1 MCRALV
7 KVGKLD
13 AWEDGIKH
21 PINAAFAQLYGVKGD
36 DDEDEE
42 NEDMMKT
49 EREEDAEEMGTG
61 VVVDEGGRSMI
72 VL

>member
-7 KVGKLD
+7 KIDKLD

-21 PINAAFAQLYGVKGD
+21 SINAAFAQLYGVKGD

-42 NEDMMKT
+42 NENMIKI
-49 EREEDAEEMGTG
+49 EREKDAEEMEMD
-61 VVVDEGGRSMI
+61 VVVDEEGRSMI

>member
-7 KVGKLD
+7 KIGKFD
-13 AWEDGIKH
+13 AWKDGIKH
-21 PINAAFAQLYGVKGD
+21 SINAAFAQLYDVKGD

-42 NEDMMKT
+42 NEDMMKI
-49 EREEDAEEMGTG
+49 EREENAKEMGTSIII
-61 VVVDEGGRSMI
+61 DEGDRSII